1 MMKNVKSIRN
11 RGREAILP
19 EEYPLWCRIEDLSA
33 LCGYNPAAQF
43 PLLMELPDAY
53 PASGRAPEELAEE
66 HPMQAL
72 AAYIRRF
79 LRDYPEAAAG
89 LAAAGAVSPE
99 APEAA

>member
-1 MMKNVKSIRN
+1 MIKNTKKTRN
-11 RGREAILP
+11 RGREAALP
-19 EEYPLWCRIEDLSA
+19 VEFPLWCRIEDLSA
-33 LCGYNPAAQF
+33 LCGYNPAVQF

-53 PASGRAPEELAEE
+53 PASGRDPEELAEE

-89 LAAAGAVSPE
+89 LAAAGAASPE